1 MSAIICIIAVITL
14 VSLYD
19 YVVSKSWQQAT
30 SSARNEL
37 VFEHRNKDYG
47 AYQIRKEY
55 DRSMVFILVGILFS
69 VGLLYFL
76 FTAFKPNPLPPVF
89 QAPDVEIDAVI
100 DVWKENKQVEPVMQK
115 KDNVTA
121 IQQKKAFQEPLAS
134 DKQVKEKTKTQEELA
149 RSAVGVIDTDQKGK
163 TLSFSLPVKQLSKVP
178 ELSQKKESPV
188 DFADVE
194 AEFPGGL
201 KEMIKFIQSNLI
213 YPREGIALGAE
224 GKCYLRFVVDE
235 LGNIESV
242 KVLRGISGCPE
253 CDREA
258 VRVVNLMPQWKP
270 GSLKGNNVSTY
281 FDLPINF
288 QLQ

>member
-1 MSAIICIIAVITL
+1 MNAIICIIAVITL

-19 YVVSKSWQQAT
+19 YFVSKSWQQAT

-37 VFEHRNKDYG
+37 VFEHRNRDYG

-55 DRSMVFILVGILFS
+55 DRSMVFIMLGILLS

-76 FTAFKPNPLPPVF
+76 FSVLKSNPLPPVF
-89 QAPDVEIDAVI
+89 HAPKVDVAVAIDT
-100 DVWKENKQVEPVMQK
+100 WKVQEKTVPVVH
-115 KDNVTA
+115 N
-121 IQQKKAFQEPLAS
+121 QQKVAAVEKKTAFQEPQAS
-134 DKQVKEKTKTQEELA
+134 DKQVTEKTKSQEELSKSTA
-149 RSAVGVIDTDQKGK
+149 GAVDSDQKGK
-163 TLSFSLPVKQLSKVP
+163 VLGFSLPVKQTPTVP
-178 ELSQKKESPV
+178 ELIQKKENPV

-201 KEMIKFIQSNLI
+201 KEMVKFIQSHLI
-213 YPREGIALGAE
+213 YPREAISMGAE

-235 LGNIESV
+235 TGNIESV
-242 KVLRGISGCPE
+242 RVLRGVYGCPE

-258 VRVVNLMPQWKP
+258 VRVVNLMPLWKP
-270 GSLKGNNVSTY
+270 GSLKGKNVSTY